1 MQITTLQW
9 WITVQFTYGSEVY
22 IWIKSLH
29 AGLKLTNGSEVYI
42 WIRSLDT
49 GQTFTYGSNVY
60 ICRKF
65 TYRSEVYIQVKS
77 IYMGQKL
84 TFFLRSL
91 HTGQRFM
98 YGSEVY
104 VPFESLHKFTQTHTQ
119 LHFQNDSLFRLS
131 LKLALFILEKQVFFL
146 LPQKFNYTF
155 PRVTTPCHG
164 SSQSAILSCW
174 YIGLIWGF
182 N

>member
-1 MQITTLQW
+1 M
-9 WITVQFTYGSEVY
+9 QFTYGSEVY

-104 VPFESLHKFTQTHTQ
+104 IPFESLHKFTQTHTQ

-131 LKLALFILEKQVFFL
+131 LKLALFILEKQVFFFIAAEIQLYISTSHNTLSWFKSVCNIEL
-146 LPQKFNYTF
+146 LIYW
-155 PRVTTPCHG
+155 
-164 SSQSAILSCW
+164 LDM
-174 YIGLIWGF
+174 GL
-182 N
+182 